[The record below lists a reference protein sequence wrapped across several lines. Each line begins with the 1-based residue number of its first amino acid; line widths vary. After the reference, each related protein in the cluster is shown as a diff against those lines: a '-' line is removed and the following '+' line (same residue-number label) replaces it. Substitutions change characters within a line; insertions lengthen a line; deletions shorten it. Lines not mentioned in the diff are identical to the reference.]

1 MANSFTVNT
10 YSPKDLILT
19 IGGYQLTGWQSI
31 SISRTVKGF
40 TVVRG
45 IRGKNT
51 RVPNVDTSATIN
63 ISLLQTSQGNDVL
76 SYIHEL
82 DLDEG
87 TARIALMLKDNSGR
101 SVFSS
106 NEAYI
111 TGYPTATFSG
121 QFEYRNW
128 ELYAQSTSSYVVG
141 GNAKPASDLLDRGLS
156 ELGSFIDN
164 IF

>member
-1 MANSFTVNT
+1 MSNSFTVNT
-10 YSPKDLILT
+10 YSPKDVLFE

-31 SISRTVKGF
+31 TVNRTVKGF
-40 TVVRG
+40 TVIRG

-51 RVPNVDTSATIN
+51 RVKNVDTSATIT
-63 ISLLQTSQGNDVL
+63 ISLIQSSQGNDFL
-76 SYIHEL
+76 SYIHDL

-87 TARIALMLKDNSGR
+87 TARIALTLKDKSGR

-128 ELYAQSTSSYVVG
+128 ELFCQTTGTYTVG

-156 ELGSFIDN
+156 EIGKFIDN

>member
-1 MANSFTVNT
+1 MSNSFTVHT
-10 YSPKDLILT
+10 YSPKDVILT
-19 IGGYQLTGWQSI
+19 VGGYQLTGWQSI
-31 SISRTVKGF
+31 TISRTVKGF
-40 TVVRG
+40 TVIRG

-51 RVPNVDTSATIN
+51 RVPNVDTSATIT

-87 TARIALMLKDNSGR
+87 TGRIALMLKDNSGR

-111 TGYPTATFSG
+111 TGYPVATFSG

-128 ELYAQSTSSYVVG
+128 ELFAQSTNTYVVA
-141 GNAKPASDLLDRGLS
+141 GNAKPATDLFDRALS
-156 ELGSFIDN
+156 EVGNFIDN
-164 IF
+164 VF

>member
-10 YSPKDLILT
+10 YSPSDVILT
-19 IGGYQLTGWQSI
+19 VGGYQLTGWQNI
-31 SISRTVKGF
+31 TISRAVKGF
-40 TVVRG
+40 TVIRG

-51 RVPNVDTSATIN
+51 RVPNVDTSATIT

-82 DLDEG
+82 DLSEG

-111 TGYPTATFSG
+111 TGFPVAAFSG

-128 ELYAQSTSSYVVG
+128 ELFAQSTSTYVVA
-141 GNAKPASDLLDRGLS
+141 GNARPSTSLLDGALDDIGGF
-156 ELGSFIDN
+156 LDN

>member
-1 MANSFTVNT
+1 MTNSFTVNC
-10 YSPKDLILT
+10 YSPKDVILT
-19 IGGYQLTGWQSI
+19 VGGYQLTGWQSI
-31 SISRTVKGF
+31 TISRTVKGF
-40 TVVRG
+40 TIIRG

-51 RVPNVDTSATIN
+51 RVPNVDTSATIT

-82 DLDEG
+82 DLEEG
-87 TARIALMLKDNSGR
+87 TGRIALMLKDNSGR

-111 TGYPTATFSG
+111 TGYPVTAFSG

-128 ELYAQSTSSYVVG
+128 ELFAQSTNTYVVA
-141 GNAKPASDLLDRGLS
+141 GNAKPATDLFDRALS
-156 ELGSFIDN
+156 EVGNFIDN
-164 IF
+164 VF

>member
-10 YSPKDLILT
+10 YSPSDVIIT
-19 IGGYQLTGWQSI
+19 VGGYQLTGWQNI
-31 SISRTVKGF
+31 TISRTVKGF
-40 TVVRG
+40 TVIRG

-51 RVPNVDTSATIN
+51 RVPNVDTSATIT

-82 DLDEG
+82 DLNEG

-111 TGYPTATFSG
+111 TGFPVAAFTG

-128 ELYAQSTSSYVVG
+128 EVFAQTTSTYVVAGNARPSTS
-141 GNAKPASDLLDRGLS
+141 LLDGALDDIS
-156 ELGSFIDN
+156 GFLDN

>member
-1 MANSFTVNT
+1 VNC
-10 YSPKDLILT
+10 YSPKDVILT
-19 IGGYQLTGWQSI
+19 VGGYQLTGWQSI
-31 SISRTVKGF
+31 TISRTVKGF
-40 TVVRG
+40 TVIRG

-51 RVPNVDTSATIN
+51 RVPNVDTSATIT

-82 DLDEG
+82 DLEEG

-111 TGYPTATFSG
+111 TGYPVATFSG
-121 QFEYRNW
+121 QFEYRSW
-128 ELYAQSTSSYVVG
+128 ELFAQSTNTYVVA
-141 GNAKPASDLLDRGLS
+141 GNAKPATDLFDRALS
-156 ELGSFIDN
+156 EVGNFIGN
-164 IF
+164 VF

>member
-1 MANSFTVNT
+1 MTNSFTVNT
-10 YSPKDLILT
+10 YSPSDVILT
-19 IGGYQLTGWQSI
+19 VGGYQLTGWQSI

-40 TVVRG
+40 TVIRG

-51 RVPNVDTSATIN
+51 RVPNVDTSATIT

-82 DLDEG
+82 DLEEG
-87 TARIALMLKDNSGR
+87 TARIALMLKDSSGR

-111 TGYPTATFSG
+111 TGYPTVTFSG

-128 ELYAQSTSSYVVG
+128 EFFAQSTNTYTVA
-141 GNAKPASDLLDRGLS
+141 GNAKPSTNIFDRAIS
-156 ELGSFIDN
+156 EAGSFFDN

>member
-1 MANSFTVNT
+1 MTNSFTVNC
-10 YSPKDLILT
+10 YSPKDVILT
-19 IGGYQLTGWQSI
+19 VGGYQLTGWQSI
-31 SISRTVKGF
+31 NISRTVKGF
-40 TVVRG
+40 TVIRG

-51 RVPNVDTSATIN
+51 RVPNVDTSATIT

-87 TARIALMLKDNSGR
+87 TGRIALMLKDNSGR

-111 TGYPTATFSG
+111 TGYPVATFSG

-128 ELYAQSTSSYVVG
+128 ELFAQSTNTYVVA
-141 GNAKPASDLLDRGLS
+141 GNAKPATDLFDRALS
-156 ELGSFIDN
+156 EVGNFIDN
-164 IF
+164 VF

>member
-1 MANSFTVNT
+1 MSNSFTVQT
-10 YSPKDLILT
+10 YSPKDVILT
-19 IGGYQLTGWQSI
+19 VGGYQLTGWQSI
-31 SISRTVKGF
+31 NVSRSVKGF

-51 RVPNVDTSATIN
+51 RVKNVDTSATIT
-63 ISLLQTSQGNDVL
+63 ISLIQSAQGNDVL

-87 TARIALMLKDNSGR
+87 TARIALLLKDRSGR

-106 NEAYI
+106 NEAFI

-128 ELYAQSTSSYVVG
+128 ELFCQATGTYTVG
-141 GNAKPASDLLDRGLS
+141 GNAKPATDLLDSALS
-156 ELGSFIDN
+156 EAGKFIDN

>member
-10 YSPKDLILT
+10 YSPKDVLFE

-31 SISRTVKGF
+31 TTNRTVKGF
-40 TVVRG
+40 TVIRG

-51 RVPNVDTSATIN
+51 RVKNVDTSATIT
-63 ISLLQTSQGNDVL
+63 ISLIQSSQGNDFL
-76 SYIHEL
+76 SYIHDL

-87 TARIALMLKDNSGR
+87 TARIALTLKDKSGR

-111 TGYPTATFSG
+111 TGYPVATFSG

-128 ELYAQSTSSYVVG
+128 ELFCQTTGTYTVG
-141 GNAKPASDLLDRGLS
+141 GNARPTTDLLDRGLS
-156 ELGSFIDN
+156 EIGNFIDD
-164 IF
+164 FF